1 MNGSDIG
8 HARDASIWVR
18 FHFMQTKKNMSPRA
32 TRKERLPF
40 EVLRPAVSF
49 ALLIV
54 RKVSLAFDES

>member
-8 HARDASIWVR
+8 HARDASIWV
-18 FHFMQTKKNMSPRA
+18 HFQFIQTKINMSPRA
-32 TRKERLPF
+32 RRKERLPF